1 MPKAHD
7 GEVTIVNYIKKKIP
21 GPRHLAVTRKQSRG
35 HPKGKMFSPE
45 LDFQQSEMVLSWL
58 QYLQM

>member
-1 MPKAHD
+1 MNKAHD
-7 GEVTIVNYIKKKIP
+7 EKVTIVNYNKMIP
-21 GPRHLAVTRKQSRG
+21 GPRHLAVTRKLSRA

-45 LDFQQSEMVLSWL
+45 LNFQQSEMVLSWL

>member
-45 LDFQQSEMVLSWL
+45 LNFQQPEMVLFWL